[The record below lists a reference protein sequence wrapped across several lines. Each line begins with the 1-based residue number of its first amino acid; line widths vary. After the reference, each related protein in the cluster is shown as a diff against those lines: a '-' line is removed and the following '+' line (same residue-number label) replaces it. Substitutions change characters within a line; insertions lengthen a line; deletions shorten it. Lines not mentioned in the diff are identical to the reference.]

1 MSAVFAPPGGRST
14 TGEPRNTP
22 DTQAREVR
30 YLLDNLATRS
40 DPDRGIRVERIYYYQ
55 WREPDPTKARD
66 EHDSGLMDPQALD
79 DVGRPRARLAYST
92 LKARSNP

>member
-66 EHDSGLMDPQALD
+66 EHDSGLMRSSGARRR
-79 DVGRPRARLAYST
+79 RPPARAPGLP